1 MDDVERYDCGKDK
14 VCRIPSL
21 NEPRM
26 YLSTCAM
33 GSSIYAI
40 CGFNKDEQGESRF
53 LNTFERLDNPGAE
66 EGTEEHED
74 LEWVTLAL
82 AEEINLLTE
91 RASTIAVAINTQ
103 EIAIFGGYKGPQWY
117 GDLYLFNTETGNLKK
132 AV

>member
-1 MDDVERYDCGKDK
+1 MELNRHRFSLCQINNRFLFVVGGRNVSTFQAMDDVERYDCGKDK

-91 RASTIAVAINTQ
+91 RASTIAVAINT
-103 EIAIFGGYKGPQWY
+103 
-117 GDLYLFNTETGNLKK
+117 
-132 AV
+132 